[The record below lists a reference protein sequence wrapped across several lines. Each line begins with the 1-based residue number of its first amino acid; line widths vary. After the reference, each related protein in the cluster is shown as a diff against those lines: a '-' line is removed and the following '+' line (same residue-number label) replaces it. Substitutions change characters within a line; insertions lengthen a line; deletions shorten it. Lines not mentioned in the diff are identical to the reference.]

1 MLPEIASFR
10 HLLLLHLSASLRYPL
25 LTVPRLKA
33 VPVDRSS
40 FTNTDRLELT
50 TVNSSQLI
58 TVNGPSFKTL
68 PRFFSLFYLLMFVQR
83 VNYGEISV
91 IPFIF
96 PLYSHYYLLLLRANY
111 ETIILYNH
119 MANVIK
125 LRKGLDINLKGKA
138 AEELSTVKE
147 PGFYALVP
155 DDFPGVTPKV
165 VVKEQE
171 YVMAGGP
178 LFIDK
183 NHPELKFVSPVSGV
197 VTSVERGARRKVL
210 NIVVEAAA
218 EQDYEEFGKKDVSK
232 LDGEAV
238 KAALLEAGMFAFMK
252 QRPYDV
258 IADPTVAPRAIFISA
273 FDSNPLAPDF
283 EYVLKGEEAN
293 FQTGL
298 DALAKIAKTYLGI
311 SIKQKSTA
319 LTQAKNVT
327 VTVFDGPNPAGN
339 VGVQINHVAPV
350 VKGETVWTIGAEAVI
365 FIGRLFNTGRV
376 DLTRTVAV
384 TGSEVVKPAYCK
396 LKVGALLT
404 HVFAGNVTKDKE
416 LRYISGN
423 VLTGKQVKPNG
434 FLGAFD
440 SQLTVIPE
448 GDDIHEM
455 LGWIMPRFNQFSV
468 NRSYFSWLMGN
479 KKEYVLDAR
488 IKGGE
493 RHMIMS
499 GEYDK
504 VFPMDILPEFLI
516 KAIIAGDIDRM
527 EALGIYEVAPEDF
540 ALCEFVDSSKLELQ
554 RIVRAGLD
562 MLRAEMM

>member
-1 MLPEIASFR
+1 MNLVF
-10 HLLLLHLSASLRYPL
+10 
-25 LTVPRLKA
+25 
-33 VPVDRSS
+33 
-40 FTNTDRLELT
+40 
-50 TVNSSQLI
+50 VNE
-58 TVNGPSFKTL
+58 
-68 PRFFSLFYLLMFVQR
+68 R
-83 VNYGEISV
+83 NYGNFSV
-91 IPFIF
+91 IPFF
-96 PLYSHYYLLLLRANY
+96 FTLYSRSFLLLLQQIN
-111 ETIILYNH
+111 ETIILYKR

-138 AEELSTVKE
+138 VQELKPVKE

-155 DDFPGVTPKV
+155 DDFTGITPKV

-218 EQDYEEFGKKDVSK
+218 EQDYEEFGKKNVNA
-232 LDGEAV
+232 LDGESV
-238 KAALLEAGMFAFMK
+238 KAALLEAGMFAFIR

-258 IADPTVAPRAIFISA
+258 IADPTMSPKAIFVSA

-283 EYVLKGEEAN
+283 EFVLKGEEAN

-298 DALAKIAKTYLGI
+298 DALAKMAKTYLSI
-311 SIKQKSTA
+311 SVKQKAAA

-327 VTVFDGPNPAGN
+327 VTAFDGPNPAGN
-339 VGVQINHVAPV
+339 VGVQINHISPV

-376 DLTRTVAV
+376 DMTRKVAV
-384 TGSEVVKPAYCK
+384 TGSEVLRPAYCN

-404 HVFAGNVTKDKE
+404 NVFSGNVTTDKT

-423 VLTGKQVKPNG
+423 VLTGKKVSPNG

-448 GDDIHEM
+448 GDNIHEM

-468 NRSYFSWLMGN
+468 NHSYFSWLMGKN
-479 KKEYVLDAR
+479 KEYVFDAR

-499 GEYDK
+499 NEYDK
-504 VFPMDILPEFLI
+504 VFPMDIYPEYLV

-540 ALCEFVDSSKLELQ
+540 ALCEFVCSSKVEVQ

-562 MLRAEMM
+562 MLRAEMA

>member
-1 MLPEIASFR
+1 MDIG
-10 HLLLLHLSASLRYPL
+10 
-25 LTVPRLKA
+25 T
-33 VPVDRSS
+33 
-40 FTNTDRLELT
+40 
-50 TVNSSQLI
+50 
-58 TVNGPSFKTL
+58 
-68 PRFFSLFYLLMFVQR
+68 
-83 VNYGEISV
+83 
-91 IPFIF
+91 
-96 PLYSHYYLLLLRANY
+96 
-111 ETIILYNH
+111 ETC
-119 MANVIK
+119 
-125 LRKGLDINLKGKA
+125 
-138 AEELSTVKE
+138 
-147 PGFYALVP
+147 P
-155 DDFPGVTPKV
+155 
-165 VVKEQE
+165 
-171 YVMAGGP
+171 
-178 LFIDK
+178 
-183 NHPELKFVSPVSGV
+183 
-197 VTSVERGARRKVL
+197 
-210 NIVVEAAA
+210 
-218 EQDYEEFGKKDVSK
+218 
-232 LDGEAV
+232 
-238 KAALLEAGMFAFMK
+238 
-252 QRPYDV
+252 
-258 IADPTVAPRAIFISA
+258 
-273 FDSNPLAPDF
+273 
-283 EYVLKGEEAN
+283 
-293 FQTGL
+293 GL

-311 SIKQKSTA
+311 SSKQKTTA

-365 FIGRLFNTGRV
+365 FIGRLFNSGRV

-384 TGSEVVKPAYCK
+384 TGSEVLKPAYCK

-404 HVFAGNVTKDKE
+404 NVFAGNVTKGKE

>member
-1 MLPEIASFR
+1 
-10 HLLLLHLSASLRYPL
+10 
-25 LTVPRLKA
+25 
-33 VPVDRSS
+33 
-40 FTNTDRLELT
+40 
-50 TVNSSQLI
+50 
-58 TVNGPSFKTL
+58 
-68 PRFFSLFYLLMFVQR
+68 
-83 VNYGEISV
+83 
-91 IPFIF
+91 
-96 PLYSHYYLLLLRANY
+96 
-111 ETIILYNH
+111 

-125 LRKGLDINLKGKA
+125 LRKGLDINLKGRA
-138 AEELSTVKE
+138 AEEYFTVKE

-171 YVMAGGP
+171 YVMAGGT

-183 NHPELKFVSPVSGV
+183 NRPELKFVSPVSGV
-197 VTSVERGARRKVL
+197 VTSVERGARRKVM

-238 KAALLEAGMFAFMK
+238 KVALLEAGLFAFMK

-258 IADPTVAPRAIFISA
+258 IADPTVAPKGIFVSA

-283 EYVLKGEEAN
+283 EFALKGEEAN

-298 DALAKIAKTYLGI
+298 DALAKMAETYLSVG
-311 SIKQKSTA
+311 SKQKSVA

-327 VTVFDGPNPAGN
+327 VTVFDGPHPAGN
-339 VGVQINHVAPV
+339 VGVQINHLAPV
-350 VKGETVWTIGAEAVI
+350 AKGETVWTMGAEAVI
-365 FIGRLFNTGRV
+365 FIGRLFNTGRIN
-376 DLTRTVAV
+376 LTRTVAV
-384 TGSEVVKPAYCK
+384 TGSEVLKPAYCK

-404 HVFAGNVTKDKE
+404 NVFAGNVPKNKE

-423 VLTGKQVKPNG
+423 VLVGKKVASNE

-448 GDDIHEM
+448 GSDIHEM

-468 NRSYFSWLMGN
+468 NHSYFSWLMGG
-479 KKEYVLDAR
+479 KKEYVIDAR

-499 GEYDK
+499 NEYEK

-527 EALGIYEVAPEDF
+527 EALGVYEVAPEDF
-540 ALCEFVDSSKLELQ
+540 ALCEFVCSSKMELQ
-554 RIVRAGLD
+554 HIVRTGLD
-562 MLRAEMM
+562 MLRAEMA

>member
-1 MLPEIASFR
+1 MHEHER
-10 HLLLLHLSASLRYPL
+10 
-25 LTVPRLKA
+25 
-33 VPVDRSS
+33 
-40 FTNTDRLELT
+40 
-50 TVNSSQLI
+50 
-58 TVNGPSFKTL
+58 
-68 PRFFSLFYLLMFVQR
+68 
-83 VNYGEISV
+83 NYGYFSV
-91 IPFIF
+91 IPFFF
-96 PLYSHYYLLLLRANY
+96 PIESQSYLLLLRQIY
-111 ETIILYNH
+111 ETIILYS

-183 NHPELKFVSPVSGV
+183 NHPEVKFVSPVSGV

>member
-1 MLPEIASFR
+1 
-10 HLLLLHLSASLRYPL
+10 
-25 LTVPRLKA
+25 
-33 VPVDRSS
+33 
-40 FTNTDRLELT
+40 
-50 TVNSSQLI
+50 
-58 TVNGPSFKTL
+58 
-68 PRFFSLFYLLMFVQR
+68 
-83 VNYGEISV
+83 
-91 IPFIF
+91 
-96 PLYSHYYLLLLRANY
+96 
-111 ETIILYNH
+111 

-138 AEELSTVKE
+138 AEELVTVKE

-183 NHPELKFVSPVSGV
+183 NHPEVKFVSPVSGV
-197 VTSVERGARRKVL
+197 VTSVERGARRKVM

-218 EQDYEEFGKKDVSK
+218 EQDYEEFGKQDVARMNA
-232 LDGEAV
+232 DRV
-238 KAALLEAGMFAFMK
+238 KELLLQSGMFAFIK

-258 IADPTVAPRAIFISA
+258 IADPAVAPRAIFVSA
-273 FDSNPLAPDF
+273 FDSNPLAPEF
-283 EYVLKGEEAN
+283 EFALKGEEAN

-311 SIKQKSTA
+311 SVKQKSAA

-327 VTVFDGPNPAGN
+327 ITAFDGPNPAGN
-339 VGVQINHVAPV
+339 VGVQINRIAPV
-350 VKGETVWTIGAEAVI
+350 VKGETVWTIDPQAVI
-365 FIGRLFNTGRV
+365 FIGRLMNTGRV
-376 DLTRTVAV
+376 DMTRTVAV
-384 TGSEVVKPAYCK
+384 TGSEVLEPAYTK
-396 LKVGALLT
+396 LRVGALLT
-404 HVFAGNVTKDKE
+404 SVFAGNVTKDKE

-423 VLTGKQVKPNG
+423 VLTGKQVSPNG
-434 FLGAFD
+434 FLGAFH
-440 SQLTVIPE
+440 SQVSVIPE
-448 GDDIHEM
+448 GNDIHEM

-468 NRSYFSWLMGN
+468 NHSYFSWLLG
-479 KKEYVLDAR
+479 KKEYTIDAR

>member
-1 MLPEIASFR
+1 
-10 HLLLLHLSASLRYPL
+10 
-25 LTVPRLKA
+25 
-33 VPVDRSS
+33 
-40 FTNTDRLELT
+40 
-50 TVNSSQLI
+50 
-58 TVNGPSFKTL
+58 
-68 PRFFSLFYLLMFVQR
+68 
-83 VNYGEISV
+83 
-91 IPFIF
+91 
-96 PLYSHYYLLLLRANY
+96 
-111 ETIILYNH
+111 

-125 LRKGLDINLKGKA
+125 LRKGLDINLKGA
-138 AEELSTVKE
+138 AAQELVSVKE
-147 PGFYALVP
+147 PGFYSLVP
-155 DDFPGVTPKV
+155 DDYTGITPKV

-210 NIVVEAAA
+210 NIVVEAAT
-218 EQDYEEFGKKDVSK
+218 EQDYEEFGKMDPSK
-232 LDGEAV
+232 MSGQQV
-238 KAALLEAGMFAFMK
+238 KEALLQAGMFAFIR

-258 IADPTVAPRAIFISA
+258 IADPTVTPKAIFISA

-283 EYVLKGEEAN
+283 EFALKGEEAN

-298 DALAKIAKTYLGI
+298 DALSKMAKTYLGI
-311 SIKQKSTA
+311 SVKQKSAA
-319 LTQAKNVT
+319 LVQAKNVIADPTVTPKAIFISAFDSNPLAPDFEFALKGEEANFQTGLDALSKMAKTYLGISVKQKSAALVQAKNVT
-327 VTVFDGPNPAGN
+327 VTAFDGPHPAGN
-339 VGVQINHVAPV
+339 VGVQINHISPV
-350 VKGETVWTIGAEAVI
+350 VKGETVWTISAEAVL
-365 FIGRLFNTGRV
+365 FIGRLMNTGRV
-376 DLTRTVAV
+376 DMTRTVAV
-384 TGSEVVKPAYCK
+384 TGSEVLKPAYCK

-404 HVFAGNVTKDKE
+404 NVFKGNVTTDKD

-423 VLTGKQVKPNG
+423 VLTGKKVSPNG
-434 FLGAFD
+434 FLGSFD

-448 GDDIHEM
+448 GDEIHEM

-468 NRSYFSWLMGN
+468 NRSYFSWLMG
-479 KKEYVLDAR
+479 KKEYVIDAR

-499 GEYDK
+499 NEYDR
-504 VFPMDILPEFLI
+504 VFPMDIFPEYLV

-540 ALCEFVDSSKLELQ
+540 ALCEFVCSSKVEVQ

-562 MLRAEMM
+562 MLRAEMA